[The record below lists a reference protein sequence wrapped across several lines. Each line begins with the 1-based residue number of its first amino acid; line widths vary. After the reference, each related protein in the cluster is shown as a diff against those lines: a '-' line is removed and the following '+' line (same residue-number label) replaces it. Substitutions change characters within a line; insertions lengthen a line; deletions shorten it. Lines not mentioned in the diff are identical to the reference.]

1 MNKVAALKVRNF
13 VKKKLRHRCFPVNI
27 AEFLKA
33 PFFTEHLW
41 WPFLQCT
48 GYCFVQSWPKQTKS
62 KLCKL
67 FSFKIIAARSG
78 PILHKSFFCA
88 MLSQTYLDN
97 IQYTIF
103 LCGSSRPEVFC
114 KKGVLKNFTKFTE
127 KHLCQSLFLNKDAA
141 LRPVTLLK
149 KRLWHRYFPVNFAK
163 FLRAPFLTEPV
174 WATASVCNV
183 FPAW

>member
-1 MNKVAALKVRNF
+1 
-13 VKKKLRHRCFPVNI
+13 
-27 AEFLKA
+27 
-33 PFFTEHLW
+33 
-41 WPFLQCT
+41 
-48 GYCFVQSWPKQTKS
+48 
-62 KLCKL
+62 
-67 FSFKIIAARSG
+67 
-78 PILHKSFFCA
+78 

-97 IQYTIF
+97 IEYTIF
-103 LCGSSRPEVFC
+103 LCRSSPPEVFC

-183 FPAW
+183 FPAWQTQHCIGYFAKTSFLSTMDQYYRGNSLAQCWPTKIRITMQIIFLCKVVHRMWVSIAQVTFLCNTGTCRLR

>member
-1 MNKVAALKVRNF
+1 
-13 VKKKLRHRCFPVNI
+13 
-27 AEFLKA
+27 
-33 PFFTEHLW
+33 
-41 WPFLQCT
+41 
-48 GYCFVQSWPKQTKS
+48 
-62 KLCKL
+62 
-67 FSFKIIAARSG
+67 
-78 PILHKSFFCA
+78 

-97 IQYTIF
+97 IEYTIF
-103 LCGSSRPEVFC
+103 LCRSSRPEVFC